1 MSLAGRVR
9 LPMHL
14 QVEVG
19 TRFGIRLHGTRGW
32 GRCVLVP
39 HAACCPG
46 ACTESGPWGSNPP
59 CALQQGFKSSQG
71 DSGVDLSAESRESSA
86 TSSQRSS
93 PYGTLKPEEMNGP
106 GLEPKADGH
115 KEQAQKQ
122 PEPKV
127 TGQPCAQGWGLARG
141 ASSFVLCLFFQALGS
156 SRLESI

>member
-1 MSLAGRVR
+1 M
-9 LPMHL
+9 
-14 QVEVG
+14 
-19 TRFGIRLHGTRGW
+19 
-32 GRCVLVP
+32 VP

-93 PYGTLKPEEMNGP
+93 PYGTLKPEEMNGS